1 SLISWASWFSESM
14 RRAVTTIFKFLGE
27 VRANSFAVLLPIP
40 AEAPVTTTVLPSR
53 RFAIA
58 DAIVRLRMFGWTVRW
73 NGFVRKDGESAER
86 GLGDEVSWRRNP
98 IDLVYTRRWFIKDFA
113 EIGNPSGEGP

>member
-1 SLISWASWFSESM
+1 M

-58 DAIVRLRMFGWTVRW
+58 DAIVRLGMFCWIVTW
-73 NGFVRKDGESAER
+73 NGFVRRDGENAER

-98 IDLVYTRRWFIKDFA
+98 IDLVYARRWFIKDFRRDRESA
-113 EIGNPSGEGP
+113 GRGTVDK